1 MDWGAVA
8 ERQRGRFEQ
17 AETAV
22 LRGNA
27 AYGAALALLMSGRGE
42 DGLGRAFRNNEATV
56 IIADDQVSRSDRD
69 ARFERCPPTWLA

>member
-22 LRGNA
+22 FRGNQPLFKEHV
-27 AYGAALALLMSGRGE
+27 YGPASRIVPPYVERVLAHGVE
-42 DGLGRAFRNNEATV
+42 
-56 IIADDQVSRSDRD
+56 
-69 ARFERCPPTWLA
+69 P

>member
-27 AYGAALALLMSGRGE
+27 AYGAALALLMSGQGE
-42 DGLGRAFRNNEATV
+42 DARALLEEAAAAWRESW
-56 IIADDQVSRSDRD
+56 AD
-69 ARFERCPPTWLA
+69 ATPTS